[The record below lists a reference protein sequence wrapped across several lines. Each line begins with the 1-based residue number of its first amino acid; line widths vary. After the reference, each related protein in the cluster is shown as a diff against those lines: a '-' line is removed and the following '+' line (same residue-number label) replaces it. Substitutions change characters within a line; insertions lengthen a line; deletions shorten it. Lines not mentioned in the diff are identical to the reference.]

1 MELVQDMTTRC
12 FIIAS
17 YKPKRRV
24 SFEKCEC
31 MFETV
36 GHVFS
41 LFFFFFFNVLLKN
54 FPIRSVSLALV
65 AGTWKSSL
73 IRFST

>member
-41 LFFFFFFNVLLKN
+41 LSLFFFNVLLKN
-54 FPIRSVSLALV
+54 FPIRSVSVALV

>member
-1 MELVQDMTTRC
+1 MELLQDMTTKC
-12 FIIAS
+12 FIISS

-41 LFFFFFFNVLLKN
+41 LFFFFQCTLEGFSYQ
-54 FPIRSVSLALV
+54 IGVS
-65 AGTWKSSL
+65 
-73 IRFST
+73 STHSWYLEI